1 MWKDGAMLL
10 TMKILAVAVAGTAPI
25 VLVWALGWRRWL
37 IPAVILSALLAVGI
51 GDPIYDVVDLAAVAV
66 AGLLAYVSLAAEAE
80 EEEWS

>member
-1 MWKDGAMLL
+1 MLL
-10 TMKILAVAVAGTAPI
+10 TIKILAISVAGTAPI

-37 IPAVILSALLAVGI
+37 VSAVIFSALLAVGI

-66 AGLLAYVSLAAEAE
+66 AGLLAYVSLSAED